1 MDLLKSFII
10 GSSVPA
16 TFLHSAS
23 VIANDPKKLG
33 NYPYHNYAFILP
45 MYFGTINTIREYIAK
60 KYNYSLETSL
70 FVTSVL
76 SVILVVNASYFLS
89 SKYYEPYKSF
99 DNYDWMYYVINNG
112 GRHIIV
118 LNLII
123 YYLEKFFYKSE
134 MLRVFLIC
142 GGFLMNAVSFYK
154 VKKLDQQ
161 GLINYDF
168 KLYTITNPL
177 LLGLNAVILL
187 LIIPK
192 LFKISLKTILILFV
206 LFNPLIWAGL
216 VKLFNTYSYSD
227 EELKSRIIRNYTL
240 TVPFRLLMFYLALN
254 FTKMSYNDIRL
265 FILIWIVFN
274 IFRLQFY

>member
-45 MYFGTINTIREYIAK
+45 MYFGIINTVREYIAK
-60 KYNYSLETSL
+60 KYNYSLEASL
-70 FVTSVL
+70 FITSVL

-118 LNLII
+118 LNLVI

-134 MLRVFLIC
+134 MFRVFLIC

-154 VKKLDQQ
+154 VKRLDLL
-161 GLINYDF
+161 GLINYNY
-168 KLYTITNPL
+168 KIYTITNPL
-177 LLGLNAVILL
+177 ILGLNGVLILL
-187 LIIPK
+187 ILPR
-192 LFKISLKTILILFV
+192 LFGISVKTTILLFA
-206 LFNPLIWAGL
+206 LLSPLIWATL
-216 VKLFNTYSYSD
+216 VKMLKTYSYSD
-227 EELKSRIIRNYTL
+227 EELKSRVLRNYAL

-254 FTKMSYNDIRL
+254 ITKMTTRDIYL
-265 FILIWIVFN
+265 FILVWILFN
-274 IFRLQFY
+274 VFRLQFY